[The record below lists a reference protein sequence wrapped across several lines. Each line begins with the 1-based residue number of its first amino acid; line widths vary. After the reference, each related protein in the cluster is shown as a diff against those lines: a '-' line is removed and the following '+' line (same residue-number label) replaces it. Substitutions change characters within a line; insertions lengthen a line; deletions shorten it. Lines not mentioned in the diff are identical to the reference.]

1 MMKVLSFVGLN
12 KGRYKAYLN
21 VYYPMDQVPSN
32 NVLQTTFRVD
42 EKSSIVFDYTGG
54 INLYP
59 NPSKNV
65 LYVDLLDAELLNEK
79 LEIVDIHGKIVK
91 TLLADQA
98 KLEINTTELASG
110 IYTLKIGVRL
120 IKFVVEK

>member
-1 MMKVLSFVGLN
+1 
-12 KGRYKAYLN
+12 
-21 VYYPMDQVPSN
+21 MDQVPSN